1 MAGRHFL
8 SVLGTSNYSEV
19 TYRCD
24 EGAVATK
31 YIQEAVLKLKM
42 LNERG
47 FEDGDRITI
56 FVTKEAYERNWLDRD
71 YTSRELEQMR
81 AAEAGEG
88 AVQKRGLYSI
98 LQEAYGIAEESARFI
113 PMGATEYEL
122 WDIFNIMYDE
132 IQDEEELYVDI
143 THSLRNIP
151 IQMLSIIAY
160 ARTLK
165 NVNVAGIYYG
175 AFEAKSQNE
184 AGETE
189 APIFDLVTFLDILD
203 WSQAASSF
211 VRYGNSDEI
220 KALFDIQK
228 VKRRSKM
235 ADSYKV
241 VNDLYDITQGL
252 ETSRGCHV
260 PDKKGVPGGSVLNS
274 YRSYEKNYK
283 AMQKKAGKP
292 EEPQARKDRIDPLGK
307 LFDVIHDKLGIFDV
321 EDNLA
326 FGFAAIDWAIENKKT
341 QQGFTALDE
350 TIKTYLCRRY
360 GLNEYL
366 EKHREGIAKS
376 ICNLANNEMRQQGS
390 GSELTAEARADIFRK
405 WEIEWEMRW
414 GRDRKEKDTEPVTV
428 TPEQERQAAWKLA
441 MELPGELAELTN
453 VISNRRNSMNHF
465 GYSNIYQFGCRKL
478 YEDLEEYY
486 GRFQKMMALIE
497 EREEE

>member
-8 SVLGTSNYSEV
+8 SVLGTSNYSKV

-24 EGAVATK
+24 EGTLATE

-47 FEDGDRITI
+47 FGADDRITI
-56 FVTKEAYERNWLDRD
+56 FVTKEAYRLNWLDRD
-71 YTSRELEQMR
+71 YTDRELKQMG
-81 AAEAGEG
+81 AGKET
-88 AVQKRGLYSI
+88 ARKTGLYSI
-98 LQEAYGIAEESARFI
+98 LQKEFGITEESVRFI
-113 PMGATEYEL
+113 PLGATEDEL

-151 IQMLSIIAY
+151 IQMLSVITY

-165 NVNVAGIYYG
+165 NINVAGIYYG
-175 AFEAKSQNE
+175 AFEAKVQNE

-203 WSQAASSF
+203 WSQAAGSF

-228 VKRRSKM
+228 VKRSNKM

-274 YRSYEKNYK
+274 YRSYEQNYK
-283 AMQKKAGKP
+283 AMQKRVGKQ
-292 EEPQARKDRIDPLGK
+292 EEAQARKNRIEPLSK

-350 TIKTYLCRRY
+350 TIKTYLCCRY

-376 ICNLANNEMRQQGS
+376 ICNLVNNEMRQKES
-390 GSELTAEARADIFRK
+390 GKELTAEAREDIFRK
-405 WEIEWEMRW
+405 WEIAWEMRW
-414 GRDRKEKDTEPVTV
+414 GREQNGKDAEPDTV
-428 TPEQERQAAWKLA
+428 TPEQERKAARMLT
-441 MELPGELAELTN
+441 MELPVELAELTSA
-453 VISNRRNSMNHF
+453 ISSRRNSMNHF

-478 YEDLEEYY
+478 YEDLKEYY
-486 GRFQKMMALIE
+486 GRFRQMIAPAK